1 MGTVRV
7 TLRLSSADV
16 LSTPLEVS
24 CVSELSADSGAIQRV
39 KVLGTGIGNHA
50 QAIHKAN
57 QSSDRSYMY
66 VKNLSSVFEEFVY
79 VYEQTDD
86 TVVAKLGG
94 GEFCFVPVDPSAN
107 LFVYGTK
114 VDQLVEFGTF
124 GLDSSAVRFG

>member
-7 TLRLSSADV
+7 TLRLSSSDV

-39 KVLGTGIGNHA
+39 KVLGTQPGNTA

-57 QSSDRSYMY
+57 QSSERAYLY
-66 VKNLSSVFEEFVY
+66 VKNISPVFEEFVY
-79 VYEQTDD
+79 IYENADD
-86 TVVAKLGG
+86 TEIAKIGG
-94 GEFCFVPVDPSAN
+94 GEFCFIPVDPSAD
-107 LFVYGTK
+107 LFAYGTRI
-114 VDQLVEFGTF
+114 DQLIEFGTF